1 MDDFQKNP
9 MYRYLIV
16 LVIASTM
23 GLQGW
28 QTLFNNFAVEIAGL
42 QGVHVGAIQ
51 SVRELPGFLALL
63 AVYVMMVVREHKLAA
78 LSILFLGV
86 GLGVTGFFPSFA
98 GLILTTLISSFGY
111 HYYETVNKSLTLQ
124 YFDKQTAPVVFGRQ
138 SSIAAVTNIGVGLF
152 IYVVSLV
159 IAYRQIYAIFGL
171 VIIAIGIWAMRQNP
185 TRKGAPV
192 QQYKMVFRKKYWLFY
207 FLTFMSGARR
217 QIFLAFAVFLLVE
230 RFRFSIQEITFL
242 FVVNN
247 IIRYFLAP
255 LIGKGI
261 VRLGE
266 RCVLSF
272 EYFGL
277 IFVFIAY
284 AYTDS
289 KLLVAALYLLDH
301 IFFNF
306 SIAINTYF
314 QKVGDPR
321 DIAPSMAVGFTINH
335 IAAVVLPVIGGL
347 LWMVDYKIPFLAGA
361 LMSLVSLLA
370 VQKIRTQKE

>member
-1 MDDFQKNP
+1 
-9 MYRYLIV
+9 MYRYLIL
-16 LVIASTM
+16 LVIASTI

-42 QGVHVGAIQ
+42 QGVHVGTIQ
-51 SVRELPGFLALL
+51 SVREIPGFLALL
-63 AVYVMMVVREHKLAA
+63 AVYVMLVVSEHKLAA

-86 GLGVTGFFPSFA
+86 GLGVTGIFPSFA

-124 YFDKQTAPVVFGRQ
+124 YFDKLSAPLVFGNQ
-138 SSIAAVTNIGVGLF
+138 SSIAAITNIGVGVF
-152 IYVVSLV
+152 IYGVSLV
-159 IAYRQIYAIFGL
+159 LAYREIYAIFGL
-171 VIIAIGIWAMRQNP
+171 LIIGIGIWALRQNP
-185 TRKGAPV
+185 TRKGGPV
-192 QQYKMVFRKKYWLFY
+192 QHYKMVFRKKYWLFY

-230 RFRFSIQEITFL
+230 RFKFTIQEITVL

-266 RCVLSF
+266 RWVLSV

-284 AYTDS
+284 AFTDS
-289 KLLVAALYLLDH
+289 KLVVSALYLLDH

-335 IAAVVLPVIGGL
+335 IAAVFLPVIGGL

-361 LMSLVSLLA
+361 GMSLVSFIA
-370 VQKIRTQKE
+370 VQKISIEK

>member
-1 MDDFQKNP
+1 MNEFQKNP
-9 MYRYLIV
+9 MYRYLIL
-16 LVIASTM
+16 LVVASTM
-23 GLQGW
+23 GIQGW

-42 QGVHVGAIQ
+42 QGAHVGAIQ
-51 SVRELPGFLALL
+51 SVREVPGFLALL
-63 AVYVMMVVREHKLAA
+63 AVYVMLVVSEHKLAA

-86 GLGVTGFFPSFA
+86 GLGVTGIFPTFI
-98 GLILTTLISSFGY
+98 GLMLTTLISSFGY

-124 YFDKQTAPVVFGRQ
+124 YFDKHTAPIVFGYQ
-138 SSIAAVTNIGVGLF
+138 SSAAAITNIGVGLF
-152 IYVVSLV
+152 IYVVSLFL
-159 IAYRQIYAIFGL
+159 AYRQLYAILGVVIVGIGL
-171 VIIAIGIWAMRQNP
+171 WALRQNP
-185 TRKGAPV
+185 TSKGVPV
-192 QQYKMVFRKKYWLFY
+192 QHYKMVFKKKYWLFY

-230 RFRFSIQEITFL
+230 RFEFTIQEITVL

-261 VRLGE
+261 IRFGE
-266 RCVLSF
+266 RWVLSV

-277 IFVFIAY
+277 IFVFVAY
-284 AYTDS
+284 AFTGS
-289 KLLVAALYLLDH
+289 KWVVAALYLLDH
-301 IFFNF
+301 ILFNF

-314 QKVGDPR
+314 QKVADSQ

-361 LMSLVSLLA
+361 VMGLISLIA
-370 VQKIRTQKE
+370 VQKINVKKR